1 MLCRSIDP
9 KGAEEAGTTK
19 VVVHNMAFEA
29 TRKVRVARRKG
40 CAGSPAGPGMVYRSI
55 DPASSPLPPPPGTYF
70 SLQDIAGLF
79 SPFGHLK
86 SCRLPK
92 KFDGN
97 HRGFAFIEFVTKQE
111 AKNAMEGGWR
121 MQGGRRGR
129 GHKPH
134 HMGGWV
140 KAGDY
145 VRCERA
151 IRYECTRAIG

>member
-1 MLCRSIDP
+1 MCRSIDP

-55 DPASSPLPPPPGTYF
+55 DPASSPLPRPPGTYF

-121 MQGGRRGR
+121 MQGGRNEG
-129 GHKPH
+129 K
-134 HMGGWV
+134 GGATSLTTWV
-140 KAGDY
+140 TAGD
-145 VRCERA
+145 
-151 IRYECTRAIG
+151 